1 MSISKSI
8 GINMVIENP
17 YRKIN
22 YLDLNFNLLNRKF
35 YLYRKDN
42 NKTNYINSKSNHP
55 PTILKQ
61 TPEMIETRLSKNSSN
76 KIMFKNI
83 KKDYNDALK
92 INGYNHEINYIQKN
106 AKKKKKYKK
115 KNYMV

>member
-61 TPEMIETRLSKNSSN
+61 IIKMVEKRLSKNSNN
-76 KIMFKNI
+76 KDLFNNI
-83 KKDYNDALK
+83 KKRL
-92 INGYNHEINYIQKN
+92 
-106 AKKKKKYKK
+106 
-115 KNYMV
+115 